1 MELQC
6 ARGGVT
12 RIGKE
17 GLLLRLTLSIEAL
30 KLGPRQEHLATH
42 LKPLRPAL
50 ATQSEGNGAD
60 GAHIGRHVVATH
72 AIAACHGRHEPPAF
86 VNERDRCAVIL
97 QLGHHLEGLAERPS
111 DAVVK
116 LPHLVF
122 GIRVAE
128 RKHRVSVLHL
138 REALREVAAYAL
150 RGRIGVGPLRMCG
163 LKQLQLAHHLVIRMI
178 GDNGRG
184 KHVVGMVMLIQRL
197 PQPLDPVFYVVHLL

>member
-1 MELQC
+1 M
-6 ARGGVT
+6 
-12 RIGKE
+12 
-17 GLLLRLTLSIEAL
+17 RLAFPIDAF

-50 ATQSEGNGAD
+50 ATQPEGDGAN

-72 AIAACHGRHEPPAF
+72 AIAACHSRHEPPAF

-122 GIRVAE
+122 GIRVAK

-138 REALREVAAYAL
+138 REALREVAADAL